1 MKNSENK
8 KNPDWTKTLVDASTN
23 LFKIS
28 FGILEE
34 NYKSYKVRTL
44 PLMWITLWC
53 LSFFYININNID
65 LIIFSKIHF
74 FKYIFKYPAVY
85 SLYTILGFLGG
96 FIIWGL
102 VKSIQLQNF
111 KKAVVRAF
119 ENAGIKTI
127 LGDLPVFVSQ
137 KCLDAEVSELKFFK
151 NGVPFE
157 KFTAGSGSLESTFH
171 CIDDIYQDL
180 KNPSFVT
187 IRYANTPLTN
197 MVEFRNI
204 PSLPKGEFPIG
215 KARSTWITSSF
226 TETPHI
232 LIGGTTRFG
241 KSSFIRSLVLYNLM
255 NDPSVEFWQI
265 DLKEGIEANTFAKA
279 QRCRCANDGKRGV
292 EFLKEADQLI
302 TERLQFFKANNC
314 LSIEE
319 LLKKKKITWSEEI
332 KSLEDLKRVVIII
345 DEAALFYLSILH
357 STMNFDPKAARIL
370 TQKIGATGRAVGVHL
385 ILAAQRPDAHSI
397 DMGIKTHMSGRLAFT
412 MSDGA
417 SSMTIL
423 DSHRATKLP
432 TIKGRAIWMGVYDPV
447 ELQVPYISNEDTLKI
462 LKEKNL
468 LKTNVNTK
476 AQGDNS
482 AASIM
487 VLADSKKVEEVA
499 DDSTSSTPATNSEV
513 DKT

>member
-8 KNPDWTKTLVDASTN
+8 KNPDWTKTLVDAATN
-23 LFKIS
+23 LFRAS
-28 FGILEE
+28 CGIIEE
-34 NYKSYKVRTL
+34 NYKSYKVGTL

-85 SLYTILGFLGG
+85 SVYTVLGFLAG
-96 FIIWGL
+96 FIAWGL
-102 VKSIQLQNF
+102 MKSMQLQTF
-111 KKAVVRAF
+111 KRAIVRAF
-119 ENAGIKTI
+119 ENAQVKTV
-127 LGDLPVFVSQ
+127 LGDFPVFISH
-137 KCLDAEVSELKFFK
+137 KSLDAEVSEIKFFK
-151 NGVPFE
+151 NGVPLE
-157 KFTAGSGSLESTFH
+157 KFTSGQGSLESTFH
-171 CIDDIYQDL
+171 CIDNIYQDP

-197 MVEFRNI
+197 MVDFKEI
-204 PSLPKGEFPIG
+204 PTLSKGEFPIG
-215 KARSTWITSSF
+215 KSRSTWITSSF

-232 LIGGTTRFG
+232 LIGGTSRYG
-241 KSSFIRSLVLYNLM
+241 KSSFIRSLILYNLIHDH
-255 NDPSVEFWQI
+255 NVEFWQI

-279 QRCRCANDGKRGV
+279 ERCRCANDGKRGV

-319 LLKKKKITWSEEI
+319 LLKQKKITWSEEI
-332 KSLEDLKRVVIII
+332 KSLNDLKRVVIII
-345 DEAALFYLSILH
+345 DEAALFYLTILH
-357 STMNFDPKAARIL
+357 SSMNFDPKAARIL

-397 DMGIKTHMSGRLAFT
+397 DMGIKTHMSGRLAFV

-432 TIKGRAIWMGVYDPV
+432 NIRGRAIWMGIYDPI
-447 ELQVPYISNEDTLKI
+447 ELQVPYISNEDTFKL

-468 LKTNVNTK
+468 LKTNTN
-476 AQGDNS
+476 NS
-482 AASIM
+482 T
-487 VLADSKKVEEVA
+487 VLTVEPATSGSACSTITTDEKVELASGVPAA
-499 DDSTSSTPATNSEV
+499 DSEV